1 MTPSDREA
9 AGQRIAR
16 ARRRRG
22 LSQAVLAGL
31 VGRSESWLSQVER
44 GKRGV
49 DSHSVLVRLA
59 EVLRVDIE
67 EFTGS
72 GDQDE
77 IGRRAYPAASL
88 IEQAMMGY
96 GAPGPVGGGDEPEW
110 EVSLDFLRAQAR
122 SAYQAYQVTH
132 YDAAGR
138 ILPGL
143 IRGVETATRSTGTAS
158 PAACAV
164 RARVYDTVAAL
175 LSRVGEPFLAWAAA
189 DRAMFAAEQTG
200 DPLLAAASAWRM
212 SYMITGRKHPQEAL
226 DLARAAAAALER
238 KTRLPSPERLSV
250 YGALHLAAAT
260 AAAASFDRA
269 TAQSLLGTARGVAD
283 RTGEANHMGT
293 AFGPVNVAIHAISA
307 SLRLGDPRTAT
318 ETGEALD
325 IAAMPVGLVGRRSQV
340 NLDLARAYAMTRK
353 DAAAVNLLLA
363 AEQLSPQLVRY
374 DPATRDVLTEL
385 LRREHRPSTPELRPL
400 ARRAG
405 VI

>member
-16 ARRRRG
+16 ARRRHG

-31 VGRSESWLSQVER
+31 IGRSESWLSQVER
-44 GKRGV
+44 GKHGV

-67 EFTGS
+67 ELTGS
-72 GDQDE
+72 ANADE
-77 IGRRAYPAASL
+77 TGRRAHVAAPL

-96 GAPGPVGGGDEPEW
+96 GTGPLDGGDEPGR
-110 EVSLDFLRAQAR
+110 EVSLDFLRAQA
-122 SAYQAYQVTH
+122 SAAYQAYQATR

-138 ILPGL
+138 ILPRL
-143 IRGVETATRSTGTAS
+143 IRAVETAARIGGSDS
-158 PAACAV
+158 SAACAV
-164 RARVYDTVAAL
+164 RARVYDTTAAL

-189 DRAMFAAEQTG
+189 DRAMFAAEQSG
-200 DPLLAAASAWRM
+200 GPLLAAASAWRL
-212 SYMITGRKHPQEAL
+212 SYMITGRKYPQEAL
-226 DLARAAAAALER
+226 ELAMAATAALGGA
-238 KTRLPSPERLSV
+238 TRTLSDERLSV

-269 TAQSLLGTARGVAD
+269 ATQSLLATARGIAD
-283 RTGEANHMGT
+283 RIGEANHMGT

-307 SLRLGDPRTAT
+307 SLKLGDPRTAT

-325 IAAMPVGLVGRRSQV
+325 LAAMPAGLVGRRTQV

-363 AEQLSPQLVRY
+363 AERLSPQLVRY
-374 DPATRDVLTEL
+374 DPATRDILTEL

>member
-1 MTPSDREA
+1 MTPGDREA

-44 GKRGV
+44 GKRGI
-49 DSHSVLVRLA
+49 DSHSVLMRLA

-67 EFTGS
+67 ELTGS

-88 IEQAMMGY
+88 IDQAMMGY
-96 GAPGPVGGGDEPEW
+96 GTPGPLGGREEQER
-110 EVSLDFLRAQAR
+110 EVSLDFLRAQAL
-122 SAYQAYQVTH
+122 STYQAYQATR
-132 YDAAGR
+132 YEATGR

-143 IRGVETATRSTGTAS
+143 IHAVERAARVAGSAS
-158 PAACAV
+158 PAAYEV
-164 RARVYDTVAAL
+164 RALVYDTAAAL

-189 DRAMFAAEQTG
+189 DRAMFAAEHSG
-200 DPLLAAASAWRM
+200 DPLLAAASAWRL
-212 SYMITGRKHPQEAL
+212 SYMITGRKHPQKAL
-226 DLARAAAAALER
+226 ELAMTAIAALER
-238 KTRLPSPERLSV
+238 TMRASSPERLSV

-269 TAQSLLGTARGVAD
+269 TTESLLATARGIAD

-307 SLRLGDPRTAT
+307 SLKLGDPRTAT

-325 IAAMPVGLVGRRSQV
+325 LTAMPTGLVGRHTQV
-340 NLDLARAYAMTRK
+340 NLDLARAYAITRK
-353 DAAAVNLLLA
+353 EAAAVNLLLA
-363 AEQLSPQLVRY
+363 AERLSPQLVRY
-374 DPATRDVLTEL
+374 DQSTGDVLTEL